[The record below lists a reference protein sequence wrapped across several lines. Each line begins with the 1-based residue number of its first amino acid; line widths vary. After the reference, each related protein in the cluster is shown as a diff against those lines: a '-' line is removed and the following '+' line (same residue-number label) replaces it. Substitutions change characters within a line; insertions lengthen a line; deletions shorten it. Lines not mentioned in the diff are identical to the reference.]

1 MNRIFL
7 LTMVIFIACRGKH
20 NHEHSKNENDMQ
32 EHKHSQANHENHEH
46 GRANKHMHQSSLDD
60 LVKRFES
67 PERDEYQQPDK
78 VLAYLGDIK
87 DKTIMDIG
95 AGTGYFSV
103 KLADHGAHVIAADVD
118 DDFQDYLK
126 KRIEDN
132 HLTGIETRKIPYDSP
147 GLSHQEVDMV
157 FMVNTY
163 HHIENRVEY
172 FKKVRQGIKNDGS
185 LVIIDF
191 YNIELPVGPP
201 VGHKVGLDV
210 VVNELKEAGFET
222 LDLDV
227 NLLPYQF
234 VIRARK

>member
-126 KRIEDN
+126 
-132 HLTGIETRKIPYDSP
+132 
-147 GLSHQEVDMV
+147 
-157 FMVNTY
+157 
-163 HHIENRVEY
+163 
-172 FKKVRQGIKNDGS
+172 
-185 LVIIDF
+185 
-191 YNIELPVGPP
+191 
-201 VGHKVGLDV
+201 
-210 VVNELKEAGFET
+210 NELKTIISPALKQGKYPMIRQVFQIKKWIWYSWLILIIT
-222 LDLDV
+222 LKIVLNILIRLDKESKMMV
-227 NLLPYQF
+227 PWSS
-234 VIRARK
+234 